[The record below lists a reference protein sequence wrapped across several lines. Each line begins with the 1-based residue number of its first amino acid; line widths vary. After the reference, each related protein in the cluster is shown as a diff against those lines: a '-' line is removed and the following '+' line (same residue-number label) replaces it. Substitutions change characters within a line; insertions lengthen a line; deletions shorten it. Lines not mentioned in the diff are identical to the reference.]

1 MVFVNVVDVV
11 FVVTLK
17 LNREGKKVFF
27 TKPQILSYFFLVRL
41 EELQRFRFSLV

>member
-17 LNREGKKVFF
+17 LNREGKKVSLPSLKFCHIFF
-27 TKPQILSYFFLVRL
+27 SP
-41 EELQRFRFSLV
+41 E